1 MFQERGLGIGIKY
14 AINVGYKPL
23 PGFSSCHSRIQRT
36 EHRRGLR
43 AHHCQGK
50 VFNLNILVKQRIAE
64 LVFGL
69 KFLKRIQF
77 TNERMIKI
85 PELH

>member
-1 MFQERGLGIGIKY
+1 MIIKY
-14 AINVGYKPL
+14 AINIRYKPL
-23 PGFSSCHSRIQRT
+23 PGSSSCHNRFQWT

-50 VFNLNILVKQRIAE
+50 VLNLNILVEHRVAE

-77 TNERMIKI
+77 TVERMIKI
-85 PELH
+85 L